1 MERIKIAIQKAK
13 ALRGSGAAPPRKT
26 VRRSIRS
33 ESADDSELEDISY
46 DETRLVE
53 LNRSHLKSNRIVA
66 FDKTDPASVAFDH
79 LRTQV
84 LNRLRANNWKS
95 IAIASPTPQCGKT
108 MVAVNLAMSLAHQTT
123 LTVLLADLD
132 LRRPKVAQYLG
143 FDCETG
149 LVDYLEGEASLA
161 AVLVNPGLPRLVILP
176 NDRSVLNPAELLS
189 SSQTQTMVEELKG
202 RYESRVILFD
212 LPPLLPTD
220 DAMAFLGQVDCV
232 LLVLA
237 EGQTT
242 KSDIEASLRLLEP
255 YKLLGTVLNK
265 SNRRQTPYY

>member
-13 ALRGSGAAPPRKT
+13 ALSGTRAPSRKT
-26 VRRSIRS
+26 VRRPVSP
-33 ESADDSELEDISY
+33 ESANSSELEDITY

-53 LNRSHLKSNRIVA
+53 LNLNRLKSNRIVA

-84 LNRLRANNWKS
+84 LTRMRTNKWKS
-95 IAIASPTPQCGKT
+95 IAIVSPTPRCGKT
-108 MVAVNLAMSLAHQTT
+108 IVAVNLAMSLAHQTT
-123 LTVLLADLD
+123 LTVLLADFD
-132 LRRPKVAQYLG
+132 LRRPKVAKYLG
-143 FDCETG
+143 FDCGTG
-149 LVDYLEGEASLA
+149 LVDYLEGEVPLA
-161 AVLVNPGLPRLVILP
+161 AALVNPGLPRLVILP

-189 SSQTQTMVEELKG
+189 SSETQTMVEELKS
-202 RYESRVILFD
+202 RYESRVVLFD

-220 DAMAFLGQVDCV
+220 DAMAFLGQVDCI

-265 SNRRQTPYY
+265 SNISQAPYY